1 MSNSLNGFT
10 LGTNYMTEKLGL
22 VVVGTGDHRQKKVFK
37 AYKAFKRMPMV
48 VRAQTLQKVSDWM
61 KRGYDHL
68 MGFNFIEIARKIQV
82 AVSKQLEPLGITF
95 AQYRVVSRLWVEE
108 EMTQKALGD
117 VLTLSAATLT
127 PMLQLMEKKGW
138 IQRTTDELDTRS
150 KKIRLTEAG
159 MEIRERAFE
168 VVMAY
173 EREELRF
180 LQEEE
185 SGLMLKWLRQIN
197 EHLKTV

>member
-1 MSNSLNGFT
+1 
-10 LGTNYMTEKLGL
+10 MTIGREKFLRL
-22 VVVGTGDHRQKKVFK
+22 LRL
-37 AYKAFKRMPMV
+37 MPMV
-48 VRAQTLQKVSDWM
+48 VCSSTLQKVSGWM
-61 KRGYDHL
+61 KQGYDHL

-117 VLTLSAATLT
+117 ELTLSAATLT

-150 KKIRLTEAG
+150 KKIRLTETG
-159 MEIRERAFE
+159 VEIRERAFE

-173 EREELRF
+173 ELEELR
-180 LQEEE
+180 LLPEEE
-185 SGLMLKWLRQIN
+185 FGLMLKWLRLIN
-197 EHLKTV
+197 AQLKTV

>member
-1 MSNSLNGFT
+1 
-10 LGTNYMTEKLGL
+10 
-22 VVVGTGDHRQKKVFK
+22 
-37 AYKAFKRMPMV
+37 
-48 VRAQTLQKVSDWM
+48 M
-61 KRGYDHL
+61 KQGYDNL
-68 MGFNFIEIARKIQV
+68 LGFNLIEIARKIQV

-95 AQYRVVSRLWVEE
+95 AQYRVVSRLWLEE

-127 PMLQLMEKKGW
+127 PMIQLLEKKGW

-159 MEIRERAFE
+159 AEIRHKAFE

-173 EREELRF
+173 ERDELR
-180 LQEEE
+180 LLPEEE
-185 SGLMLKWLRQIN
+185 SGLMLKWLRLIN
-197 EHLKTV
+197 EHLKVV